1 MARYNDVVAL
11 AELTGESAADVI
23 PYVRRY
29 TNRSGISMNFE
40 QQITPD
46 LGIFGRAGIA
56 NPNVEDYE
64 VTDADRT
71 AVLGLSQ
78 SGNPWGR
85 SNDTF
90 GLAGVVNSISSAHQ
104 AFFNA
109 GGLGIVVGDGIL
121 PHPGLEQVLE
131 TYYKYAVSSLLWVT
145 LDYQF
150 VQNPGY
156 NRDRG
161 PVSVAAIRLHAE
173 F

>member
-1 MARYNDVVAL
+1 MARYNDVVSL

-23 PYVRRY
+23 PFVRRY

-46 LGIFGRAGIA
+46 FGIFGRAGIA
-56 NPNVEDYE
+56 NSNIEDYE

-85 SNDTF
+85 PDDTF

-109 GGLGIVVGDGIL
+109 SGLGIVVGDGIL

-161 PVSVAAIRLHAE
+161 PVSVTAIRLHAE